1 LEKERSIPSK
11 DRRTYDWSSWTL
23 RIGMYASFG
32 TMVLGLVWWVASSAG
47 GANSAQADVIPLD
60 KILPELLAG
69 NPLALLNLGVVLL
82 LVTPGVT
89 LLTQIAG
96 YVADR
101 NWRFAGIATCVA
113 TILLLSLAISL
124 KWIKLF

>member
-1 LEKERSIPSK
+1 LEEEISIPTK
-11 DRRTYDWSSWTL
+11 DWRTYDWSSWTL
-23 RIGMYASFG
+23 RLGMYTSFG
-32 TMVLGLVWWVASSAG
+32 AMVLGLVWWLAQSAG
-47 GANSAQADVIPLD
+47 GANSSQAGVMPLNT
-60 KILPELLAG
+60 IVPELLAG

-89 LLTQIAG
+89 LLAQIAG

-113 TILLLSLAISL
+113 AILLLSLAISL